1 MGIDTRMRALFRR
14 VLRPEQVVSF
24 VRWAD
29 DTFED
34 TGFFHT
40 ASAFHGEGATLLAL
54 DWEYVE
60 PEQSDAFEAFARSL
74 AKQAKCAVA
83 VFFDLGDGPFGD
95 LEELEALCEE
105 LELDA
110 DWVERPDHTECWS
123 PLDPETGRVV
133 APPEEVVEPP
143 KPAVV
148 ERVRLE
154 ATPQRLLGAL
164 AELPDEVK
172 VAVVDELEFSRDE
185 LGRFTRLLVR
195 YHGGRKLGPWLE
207 VLRGHVRHVTVAERY
222 DVEEVRDG
230 LDLSVHIEGERNPF
244 LD

>member
-1 MGIDTRMRALFRR
+1 MGIDTNMRALFRR
-14 VLRPEQVVSF
+14 VLSPEQVVSF

-40 ASAFHGEGATLLAL
+40 ASAFHCEGATLLAL
-54 DWEYVE
+54 DWEYVD
-60 PEQSDAFEAFARSL
+60 PDQSDAFERFARTL
-74 AKQAKCAVA
+74 AKKAKCGVA
-83 VFFDLGDGPFGD
+83 VFFDISEGPFGD
-95 LEELEALCEE
+95 VEELEALCEE

-110 DWVERPDHTECWS
+110 DWVERPDQAECWS

-133 APPEEVVEPP
+133 EPPAEVVEPP
-143 KPAVV
+143 KRDL
-148 ERVRLE
+148 ERVRLDV
-154 ATPQRLLGAL
+154 TPQRLLSAL

-172 VAVVDELEFSRDE
+172 VAITNELEFSRDE